1 MCRRPPPQDPDQ
13 RQHRPSQPG
22 ALKWHESGQALAG
35 AAGSLSPAALAVVLF
50 VLLPKWARL
59 LSRAVKLLG
68 MLGAVIAGY
77 LLVSNWN
84 EISAT
89 LHL

>member
-1 MCRRPPPQDPDQ
+1 M
-13 RQHRPSQPG
+13 
-22 ALKWHESGQALAG
+22 ANTLNWHDSGQALAG
-35 AAGSLSPAALAVVLF
+35 AAGSLSLAALAVVLF

>member
-1 MCRRPPPQDPDQ
+1 MLTDA
-13 RQHRPSQPG
+13 SPG
-22 ALKWHESGQALAG
+22 AQALAG

>member
-1 MCRRPPPQDPDQ
+1 MNPLQMLTDA
-13 RQHRPSQPG
+13 SPG
-22 ALKWHESGQALAG
+22 AQALAG

>member
-1 MCRRPPPQDPDQ
+1 MS
-13 RQHRPSQPG
+13 PSP
-22 ALKWHESGQALAG
+22 AD
-35 AAGSLSPAALAVVLF
+35 LSPQETPTPASVVCQQRHDPQHLV